1 MFVEHSLSAR
11 SMIDAA
17 GQTKTREY
25 STWEAHNIIK
35 INRVT
40 IKVTAPEVW
49 IKGMGFQKKNCPI
62 QWIVQECFYIRS
74 DIKLEGG
81 GCCKAANK
89 TLNKSKGQ

>member
-1 MFVEHSLSAR
+1 MFVEQSLSAR

-17 GQTKTREY
+17 GQTKTRECGA
-25 STWEAHNIIK
+25 WEAYNTMK

-49 IKGMGFQKKNCPI
+49 IKEMGFQRQNCPI
-62 QWIVQECFYIRS
+62 QWIVQECVHIRS

-89 TLNKSKGQ
+89 TLNKSEGQ